1 MNYWEITDAFA
12 QVANELKEDMAVAVS
27 YLVGENLDARMQAH
41 NVNVD
46 SRDFAPMVALM
57 GVEGETREERNA
69 DIIKKIEL
77 LSAAFTN
84 PDHTQRYPYLNMM
97 YDFVDSF
104 DPTTVDMHSTK
115 DVKRLLQCYLLS
127 QTVSMKRDENP
138 EYFAEKYS
146 TEKQLALWDANDQ
159 YLTTV
164 GSELKAHLVK
174 LGINIDIKLTLPQP
188 VSLQARPT
196 HRCVQAYKKA
206 QLENIKNDVP
216 TSDVVEVPIVGRLV
230 NFLGKNVSDVTKYSA
245 TSTAAATQYTT
256 LMVETNLLLSTGENM
271 KGLSAAHLDYL
282 NAVYV
287 DGKPIRDFIKEQIP
301 KHEGTLGEV
310 CAKVIVTAMLNGN
323 PRVDVVNTYQDKNG
337 DVRYEAKNLRA
348 PITPELEQQYMKSF
362 SWIRRTLFNWGPF
375 RIPPLE
381 EKMALLANDPDIK
394 TRHTMI
400 CNDLKSKVDPAIAEQ
415 REKDIREKRE
425 QERRE
430 KVRALK
436 DEETKRLDES
446 VDQWDKESVIGML
459 GQQVKGSY
467 KQIMDA
473 LTTKYEK
480 RYPTASVPLAKQVLY
495 TQLYMERK
503 ENGGQMG
510 PFEESL
516 MGQTKEETEANIQRE
531 VEKRA
536 KDPALKSVFLARTG
550 IKVESSSELIPT
562 TSLMQEVI
570 AYGGCQRLTL
580 EYMAKLEQIKGK
592 NVQIDAA
599 QTEKTVQKDENVKIS
614 VIS

>member
-12 QVANELKEDMAVAVS
+12 QVAKELSEDMAVAVS
-27 YLVGENLDARMQAH
+27 YLNGENLDARMQAH

-84 PDHTQRYPYLNMM
+84 SDHTQRYPYLNMM

-104 DPTTVDMHSTK
+104 DPTKVDMHSTK
-115 DVKRLLQCYLLS
+115 DVKQLLQCYLLS
-127 QTVSMKRDENP
+127 QTVTMKRLENP
-138 EYFAEKYS
+138 EYFAEKYA

-174 LGINIDIKLTLPQP
+174 LGINIEIKLTLPQP

-216 TSDVVEVPIVGRLV
+216 ASDVVEVPIVGKLV
-230 NFLGKNVSDVTKYSA
+230 NFLVKDVSEVAKYSA
-245 TSTAAATQYTT
+245 TSTAEATQYTT

-271 KGLSAAHLDYL
+271 KGLSEAHLDYM
-282 NAVYV
+282 NAIYV
-287 DGKPIRDFIKEQIP
+287 DGKPVRDYIKEKFP
-301 KHEGTLGEV
+301 KYEGTLGEV
-310 CAKVIVTAMLNGN
+310 CSKLIVTAMLNGN
-323 PRVDVVNTYQDKNG
+323 PRVDIVNTYQDKNG
-337 DVRYEAKNLRA
+337 NIRYEAKNLRA

-394 TRHTMI
+394 NRHAI
-400 CNDLKSKVDPAIAEQ
+400 VCNNLKSKVDPAIAER

-425 QERRE
+425 AEHRE
-430 KVRALK
+430 KVWALK
-436 DEETKRLDES
+436 NEETKRLDES
-446 VDQWDKESVIGML
+446 VDQWDKESVIGIL

-467 KQIMDA
+467 KQIMDK
-473 LTTKYEK
+473 LTAKYEN
-480 RYPTASVPLAKQVLY
+480 RYPGASVPLAKQVLY
-495 TQLYMERK
+495 TQLCMER
-503 ENGGQMG
+503 EANGGQMG

-516 MGQTKEETEANIQRE
+516 MGKTKEETEANIQRE

-562 TSLMQEVI
+562 TSLMQEAI
-570 AYGGCQRLTL
+570 AFGGCKRLTL
-580 EYMAKLEQIKGK
+580 EYMTKLEQSKEK
-592 NVQIDAA
+592 NVQINASQMEDTM
-599 QTEKTVQKDENVKIS
+599 QKEENIKTS
-614 VIS
+614 VVS